1 VNLPLNPYTDDAVYL
16 DAFDAVVPPVL
27 RAFGADVVVAQLGI
41 DGHRTDPLTHLALSV
56 NGFAEAVRRILG
68 LAPRLVALGG
78 GGYDLSNVA
87 RAWTAAWAL
96 MNGVT
101 LPPELPPAFVTDAAP
116 YLFGRRTLWDV
127 PTVLPIET
135 VRAAREFAERQ
146 VAELRRLVFPL
157 LGARAASG

>member
-1 VNLPLNPYTDDAVYL
+1 V
-16 DAFDAVVPPVL
+16 
-27 RAFGADVVVAQLGI
+27 
-41 DGHRTDPLTHLALSV
+41 
-56 NGFAEAVRRILG
+56 G

-101 LPPELPPAFVTDAAP
+101 LPPALPPAFVHEAAP
-116 YLFGRRTLWDV
+116 YLGGQRTLWDS
-127 PTVLPIET
+127 PTVVPIEA
-135 VRAAREFAERQ
+135 VRPAREFAVRQ

-157 LGARAASG
+157 LGVRAAGA